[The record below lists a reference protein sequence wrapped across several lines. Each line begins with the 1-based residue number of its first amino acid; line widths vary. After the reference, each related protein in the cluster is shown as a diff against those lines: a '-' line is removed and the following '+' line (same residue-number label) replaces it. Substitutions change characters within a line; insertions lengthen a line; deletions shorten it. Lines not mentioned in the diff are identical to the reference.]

1 MAPPLE
7 AAAAVAPQVLI
18 PWYLQKC
25 PSIPPRRKS
34 WIWRKVLAVA
44 MKFVNMSAAKPD
56 LSYRGHTVHFWTIP
70 YSAIE
75 GRLTAENTS
84 KKGMLRHF
92 REVYGEAL
100 EFYAVFRELHAES
113 SRSWERKAHYH
124 VVLKLKGRVR
134 WIQIACELRARG
146 IFEHLSLPTRYA
158 DIWRI
163 VAYCYVPSARKPL
176 PELDPD
182 PLLSSNF
189 PNY

>member
-1 MAPPLE
+1 MSGSSGSFTRSSSSSSTSSDSLASSEVPEHPAEEEVLDLE
-7 AAAAVAPQVLI
+7 EGASSGDDGCDRFA
-18 PWYLQKC
+18 
-25 PSIPPRRKS
+25 
-34 WIWRKVLAVA
+34 
-44 MKFVNMSAAKPD
+44 NMSAAKPD

-84 KKGMLRHF
+84 KKGMLRRF

-134 WIQIACELRARG
+134 WIQIARELRARG
-146 IFEHLSLPTRYA
+146 IFGLVLADQVCRYLA
-158 DIWRI
+158 H
-163 VAYCYVPSARKPL
+163 
-176 PELDPD
+176 
-182 PLLSSNF
+182 
-189 PNY
+189 